1 MRRPGPVDLM
11 LITTILIWSF
21 NITVTRYVLTHGFQP
36 LAYGSIRYGLAAL
49 LAAAVALVLERSL
62 RISGRVELMLIL
74 LASLFLL
81 ANQFSF
87 VYALKLGTATTV
99 ALILGTTPI
108 FAAIISSAIGLERL
122 SGRFWVATAIG
133 FCGVALV
140 ALGSGGNLSS
150 DLGGDLLAI
159 ILAISWAA
167 YSVTVAPL
175 MRTYSPYR
183 VSAVVLLV
191 MSVPFLAASS
201 PQIAGQDYSSLTWVV
216 WVCLLFAIAGP
227 LFLTNLLW
235 FSAIR
240 RIGPSRATLFAN
252 FQPFVAAV
260 FAYLILSESL
270 HWVQVIG
277 GVTILL
283 GIVLERRWRRAAA
296 VTAARDSSGERLD
309 ERPKPAALVGVDPSE
324 RHLDQVGRLAADDS
338 RSGEEAPA
346 GQGEP
351 HVDVDLPGTET
362 G

>member
-1 MRRPGPVDLM
+1 M

-36 LAYGSIRYGLAAL
+36 LAYGAIRYGLAAL
-49 LAAAVALVLERSL
+49 LAAGVALVLERSL

-81 ANQFSF
+81 VNQFSF

-108 FAAIISSAIGLERL
+108 FAAIISSAVGLERL
-122 SGRFWVATAIG
+122 AGRFWVATAIG

-140 ALGSGGNLSS
+140 ALGSGGDLSS

-159 ILAISWAA
+159 VLAISWAA

-191 MSVPFLAASS
+191 MCVPFVAASS
-201 PQIAGQDYSSLTWVV
+201 PQIAGQDYASLGWLV
-216 WVCLLFAIAGP
+216 WLGLLFAIVGP

-277 GVTILL
+277 GLTILL
-283 GIVLERRWRRAAA
+283 GIVLERRWRRSATR
-296 VTAARDSSGERLD
+296 TAAGGNSGKPVD
-309 ERPKPAALVGVDPSE
+309 EGAEPAALVGVEPAE
-324 RHLDQVGRLAADDS
+324 RHLDEVGSLSSHDPRGGEQAALGQ
-338 RSGEEAPA
+338 READ
-346 GQGEP
+346 
-351 HVDVDLPGTET
+351 VDVRLRGTEP